1 MKKTLFLLFTVVS
14 IATSSAQTKA
24 AGVTLPNNVSFEGEK
39 LVLNGVGVR
48 EKFWMDMYAGALYL
62 DSKKSD
68 AKAILNSDAP
78 KAIKLH
84 IVSKLITSDKM
95 VGAVNE
101 GFENATNGNT
111 SPISSEIKQFKSFFN
126 EEINK
131 DDIFDIVY
139 IPSNGVIV
147 YKNEI
152 PLGTIKG
159 KDFQKALFGIWLSE
173 DPADKDLKLAMLG
186 KK

>member
-1 MKKTLFLLFTVVS
+1 
-14 IATSSAQTKA
+14 
-24 AGVTLPNNVSFEGEK
+24 
-39 LVLNGVGVR
+39 
-48 EKFWMDMYAGALYL
+48 MDMYAGALYL

-68 AKAILNSDAP
+68 AKVILNEDAP

-95 VGAVNE
+95 VEAVNE
-101 GFENATNGNT
+101 GFENATNGKT
-111 SPISSEIKQFKSFFN
+111 SPISSEIKQFRSFFD
-126 EEINK
+126 EEITK

-139 IPSNGVIV
+139 IPSKGVIV
-147 YKNEI
+147 YKNGTS
-152 PLGTIKG
+152 LGTIKG

-173 DPADKDLKLAMLG
+173 NPADKDLKMAMLG